1 MNKKHLNII
10 ASGAL
15 ITLIGILI
23 SKLFSYSYRLIVSR
37 LGSESYGL
45 ISLAFAVV
53 GILSI
58 FTSIG
63 LDFGITRYISYYKSK
78 NDLPRLKGTFFSA
91 FKISFVLSIIFSII
105 LFFSSN
111 FISNNL
117 FHNQNLSIILKI
129 FSLVLIFQSVRK
141 IITET
146 LRAFKKINYYV
157 ISLNIIEPVI
167 NLILTLIFI
176 YLGYHLI
183 GISIAY
189 VSAVFISLAIS
200 IYFLEKKVFPVFTS
214 KIASIYENKE
224 LISYSW
230 PLMFST
236 ALARFIVWT
245 DILFLGFYK
254 TVSDVGIYNTAIPT
268 AQLLLIAPT
277 AILNLFVPI
286 ITELIAKNNPDE
298 IKTVYQTTTKW
309 IFFINLPITLFFI
322 INSTSLLRILFGAEY
337 SIGFISLIILSIGY
351 FINSILFASRY
362 MLDSLKKTKFI
373 LLNTIIVTII
383 NIILNLI
390 LIPKYGI
397 LGAAIATA
405 LTTSLFGI
413 INWIKVYSINKI
425 NIFRLNYFKSV
436 IASLI
441 AIFPISFLLKIT
453 GIKTLL
459 LSFIL
464 SGIIYLV
471 LMLITKALSKD
482 DLEVINT
489 LLKLK
494 KVKNLE
500 S

>member
-10 ASGAL
+10 AGGAL

-23 SKLFSYSYRLIVSR
+23 SKLFSYFYRLIVSR
-37 LGSESYGL
+37 LGSENYGL

-63 LDFGITRYISYYKSK
+63 LDFGITRYISYYKNK

-91 FKISFVLSIIFSII
+91 FKISFVLSIIFSMI

-111 FISNNL
+111 FISINL
-117 FHNQNLSIILKI
+117 FHNQNLSILLKV

-146 LRAFKKINYYV
+146 IRAFQKINYYV
-157 ISLNIIEPVI
+157 ISLNIVEPVV
-167 NLILTLIFI
+167 NLLLTLIFI
-176 YLGYHLI
+176 YLGYSLT

-200 IYFLEKKVFPVFTS
+200 IYFLEKKVFPIFTS

-254 TVSDVGIYNTAIPT
+254 TASDVGIYNTAIPT

-298 IKTVYQTTTKW
+298 IKGIYQTTTKW
-309 IFFINLPITLFFI
+309 IFFINFPIFLIFI
-322 INSTSLLRILFGAEY
+322 MNS
-337 SIGFISLIILSIGY
+337 
-351 FINSILFASRY
+351 NPILFASRY

-373 LLNTIIVTII
+373 LLNTIIVTLL

-405 LTTSLFGI
+405 LTISLFGI
-413 INWIKVYSINKI
+413 INWIKVYNINKI
-425 NIFRLNYFKSV
+425 NVFKLSYVKSIFASI
-436 IASLI
+436 IAVVPVYL
-441 AIFPISFLLKIT
+441 FLKIT
-453 GIKTLL
+453 NLTTFF

-464 SGIIYLV
+464 SGAIYGF
-471 LMLITKALSKD
+471 LMWKTKALSKED
-482 DLEVINT
+482 GEVLDSLI
-489 LLKLK
+489 KFK
-494 KVKNLE
+494 KVKDIG